1 MKKDTEKLIEKMKA
15 EAKEKEDEISKS
27 INGTYVKQLLIQ
39 FLMTNDVQVQ
49 DRLMNVLST
58 VLGFSDEENQR
69 LREKKAGKGMF
80 SKFLFNSS

>member
-1 MKKDTEKLIEKMKA
+1 MDAEKLVEKLRT
-15 EAKEKEDEISKS
+15 EVKEKEDEVSKS

-58 VLGFSDEENQR
+58 VLGFSDEESQR